1 MKTIRNT
8 LILSLLVLQSATA
21 MGGTTTSCQN
31 QNNVATEASPTQ
43 EAKESEL
50 LAISN
55 QKWQWMA
62 NKDVKELEKLFDEKS
77 RFVHMGGTWGKQR
90 ELNIIESG
98 GIHYKKADIHDV
110 SVQFIDS
117 TAIVLN
123 HITLLAVVGGREV
136 TNNFMVTEVY
146 VKKQQDWSLGVLSFT
161 KLIET
166 SRTVKKGL

>member
-1 MKTIRNT
+1 MKIIRNT

-21 MGGTTTSCQN
+21 MGKTITTSKN
-31 QNNVATEASPTQ
+31 QNNVAVEASLTQ

-50 LAISN
+50 LTISK

-62 NKDVKELEKLFDEKS
+62 NKDVEKLNKLFDEKS

-90 ELNIIESG
+90 ELDVIESG
-98 GIHYKKADIHDV
+98 GIHYKKADIHEV
-110 SVQFIDS
+110 SVQVIDG

-123 HITLLAVVGGREV
+123 RITLLAVVGGREV

-146 VKKQQDWSLGVLSFT
+146 INKQQNWSLGVLSFT
-161 KLIET
+161 KLID
-166 SRTVKKGL
+166 

>member
-1 MKTIRNT
+1 MKIIRNT

-21 MGGTTTSCQN
+21 MGKTITTSEN
-31 QNNVATEASPTQ
+31 QNNVAVEASLTQ

-50 LAISN
+50 LTISK

-62 NKDVKELEKLFDEKS
+62 NKDVEKLNKLFDEKS

-90 ELNIIESG
+90 ELDVIESG
-98 GIHYKKADIHDV
+98 GIHYKKADIHEV
-110 SVQFIDS
+110 SVQVIDG

-123 HITLLAVVGGREV
+123 RITLLAVVGGREV

-146 VKKQQDWSLGVLSFT
+146 INKQQNWSLGVLSFT
-161 KLIET
+161 KLID
-166 SRTVKKGL
+166 